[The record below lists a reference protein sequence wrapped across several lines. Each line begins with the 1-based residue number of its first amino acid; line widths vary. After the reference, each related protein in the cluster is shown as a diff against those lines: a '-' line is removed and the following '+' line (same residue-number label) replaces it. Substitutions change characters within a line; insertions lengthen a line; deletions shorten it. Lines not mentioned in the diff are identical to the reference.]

1 MQKALKS
8 HHYPKKQDNPSKWIF
23 LLLIKILGKLNLD
36 FITLDFITLDESCI
50 FEFLSIN
57 TSLKL
62 YYKNM
67 HNSTHKEGSEEI
79 SVID

>member
-8 HHYPKKQDNPSKWIF
+8 HHYPKKQDNPSKWTF
-23 LLLIKILGKLNLD
+23 LLLIKISGNLNLD
-36 FITLDFITLDESCI
+36 FVTLDESCI
-50 FEFLSIN
+50 FGFLSIN

-67 HNSTHKEGSEEI
+67 HTLAHGEGGGLSKI
-79 SVID
+79 SVIDYIL